1 MGIAVGQMGMQLN
14 DFLEFTPLEFQ
25 LVYEKYMERENAN
38 YRTTWEQSRF
48 IAFITAKTQDTKNK
62 LHQPEDLVRFAWEE
76 GKTKSTHKLSQQEKE
91 DREKRFRL
99 LAEKWK

>member
-1 MGIAVGQMGMQLN
+1 VGIAVGQMGMRLD
-14 DFLEFTPLEFQ
+14 DFLEFTPFEFQ
-25 LVYEKYMERENAN
+25 LVYSKWMERENAN

-62 LHQPEDLVRFAWEE
+62 LHKPEDLVKFGWEDDKPKRT
-76 GKTKSTHKLSQQEKE
+76 GKLTKEEKE
-91 DREKRFRL
+91 ARIKRVEY